1 MESKYGYIVYNTDF
15 DTTEINKDGEII
27 QFIEPAYK
35 GQIDLV
41 DAYMA
46 KRMLNDFPDRI
57 KGSVIEQKAL
67 LNIIRLL
74 FEKLEADYNSL
85 SEKDECTREE
95 FNEFKNYFNQM
106 LNLDNSDKVNDMAN
120 KFVCLQCEVRK
131 EQIRNKEFGS
141 MASGNYSKR

>member
-1 MESKYGYIVYNTDF
+1 
-15 DTTEINKDGEII
+15 
-27 QFIEPAYK
+27 
-35 GQIDLV
+35 
-41 DAYMA
+41 MA

-85 SEKDECTREE
+85 SEKDEYTRDK
-95 FNEFKNYFNQM
+95 FKEFKNYFNEM
-106 LNLDNSDKVNDMAN
+106 LNLDNSDQVNDMAS
-120 KFVCLQCEVRK
+120 KFFNLQCEVRK